1 MFNIHKSHSK
11 LELCQ
16 LIDTYFKEDI
26 KNPKKH
32 KKADLKKLLE
42 SHIPFIDSINIP
54 SNNNIYYFTNLVDLK
69 LYLINVNPKKLL
81 TVKQKQQIQM
91 ICKRLKH
98 YCNSNYNLNGTDYK
112 DINEVYVDAKYIE
125 AYGDIPTVRKVCH
138 KLNNC
143 YNKPCILKPKIS
155 DIVKKELEK
164 KELYKSSKIIKCTV
178 RHGHFIVQFD

>member
-1 MFNIHKSHSK
+1 MNIDYPRKMMRTSIKEQRNEMIKQSK
-11 LELCQ
+11 QQLEQ
-16 LIDTYFKEDI
+16 
-26 KNPKKH
+26 N
-32 KKADLKKLLE
+32 KAEL
-42 SHIPFIDSINIP
+42 
-54 SNNNIYYFTNLVDLK
+54 
-69 LYLINVNPKKLL
+69 
-81 TVKQKQQIQM
+81 KQKQQIQM

-143 YNKPCILKPKIS
+143 FNKPCILKPKIS

-164 KELYKSSKIIKCTV
+164 KQLYKSSKIIKCTV
-178 RHGHFIVQFD
+178 RHGHFTINFD